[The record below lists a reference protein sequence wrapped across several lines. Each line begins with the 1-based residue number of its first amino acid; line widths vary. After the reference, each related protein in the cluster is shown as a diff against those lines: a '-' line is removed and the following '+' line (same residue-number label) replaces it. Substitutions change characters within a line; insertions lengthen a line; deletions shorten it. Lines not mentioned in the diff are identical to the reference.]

1 MGVRICL
8 GCMREIEDSA
18 ARCPFCG
25 FSLSDPHPK
34 IALPLKTVLNDRY
47 VIGKP
52 VKIDGEGISYIA
64 YDVENNHAA
73 MIREYLPQKMVYRKA
88 DGDLEILPEY
98 LAQFKALLSDFEEL
112 YSHIMSWKSMQHIRK
127 VYDLFTANHTIY
139 AVSVYEKGMTLHQF
153 LERRGGKLSWNESRK
168 LFDPL
173 LAELDMVHKSG
184 YLHRGI
190 SPDSLLMTEDGL
202 VLIAFS
208 ICSAKVAGSEIEP
221 SISAG
226 YAAPEQYSVSQHGA
240 WTDVYGICA
249 VLYRVLTGIEPP
261 SAQKRYPQ
269 TTLTPPSELNP
280 SVPHLVSEAILHG
293 LAFSSDE
300 RISSIQA
307 LRDEL
312 DGKPSTRFDQTQVHE
327 IGAEHPYYKSAQFAH
342 IEDEEEDEEDSSGK
356 SQTFEREERP
366 IWQKILI
373 RSIPI
378 IVIVCLILYQLMI
391 GFPFLTFDRHAK
403 DHESSEAL
411 SSAVSEELDEESE
424 EAKVESNQEKS
435 PDEDEPSQ
443 TPSVQQVEVP
453 NFVGNSYS
461 SFSSSNYADFAFAEP
476 AYEYSEDYD
485 AGIIC
490 GQSLSSGSMVKP
502 GTKIALT
509 VSLGSGLAT
518 VPSAST
524 YTAEQYANLLEN
536 KYELPYEFSD
546 EYSDT
551 VPYGSII
558 SISPEPGSTLDRS
571 DGSVITI
578 VRSIGPQ

>member
-1 MGVRICL
+1 MGIRICL

-73 MIREYLPQKMVYRKA
+73 MIREYLPQKMVHRKA

-269 TTLTPPSELNP
+269 TSLTPPSELNP

-312 DGKPSTRFDQTQVHE
+312 DGKPSARFDQTQVHE
-327 IGAEHPYYKSAQFAH
+327 MGAEHPYYKSAQFAH
-342 IEDEEEDEEDSSGK
+342 VEEDEEDEEDSPVK
-356 SQTFEREERP
+356 SPAYDREERP

-378 IVIVCLILYQLMI
+378 IVIVCLVLYQLMI
-391 GFPFLTFDRHAK
+391 GFPFLTFDRHAE
-403 DHESSEAL
+403 DDESSETL
-411 SSAVSEELDEESE
+411 SSAVSEGSE
-424 EAKVESNQEKS
+424 EAKAESEQAES
-435 PDEDEPSQ
+435 SDEEESTQ

-461 SFSSSNYADFAFAEP
+461 SFSSSNYADFSFAEP
-476 AYEYSEDYD
+476 VYEYSEDYD

-509 VSLGSGLAT
+509 VSLGSSLAT
-518 VPSAST
+518 VPSTST

-558 SISPEPGSTLDRS
+558 SISPEPGSTFDRS